1 MKYFGELI
9 LFSLLIQ
16 VAGATILTPD
26 LGNQDTAG
34 LPNNNFID
42 SRVDYSSFMGRVTD
56 KDETGR
62 ILKINVQNNNS
73 KFLKAGDIVFFKVNN
88 HENKNSCKASVRSV
102 EDFYFSVYV
111 QDFDGCWGAEKYF
124 PRGTQLNF
132 KSDLLATRV
141 LEGSEYRKLLILR
154 KEGFLDQLNQINNFL
169 WTFDQQKL
177 KTAID
182 YDKRINELL
191 KEKQLAMD
199 NLIGKKQENL
209 MLQTEL
215 VSKLDTLDESLDHYK
230 VERQEYLI
238 DRWNMDHDQDL
249 PVGRRPQDL
258 KKR

>member
-1 MKYFGELI
+1 MKYFGEFI
-9 LFSLLIQ
+9 LLSLL
-16 VAGATILTPD
+16 ACNALATILTPD
-26 LGNQDTAG
+26 LGEKDTVG

-42 SRVDYSSFMGRVTD
+42 KRVDYSNFMGRVTD
-56 KDETGR
+56 KDDTGR
-62 ILKINVQNNNS
+62 ILKVKVQNNNS
-73 KFLKAGDIVFFKVNN
+73 KFFKAGDIVYFKVNN
-88 HENKNSCKASVRSV
+88 HSDRSLCKASVRSV
-102 EDFYFSVYV
+102 ENYYFSIYV
-111 QDFDGCWGAEKYF
+111 QDFEACWGQDKYF

-154 KEGFLDQLNQINNFL
+154 KDGFLTQLNEINNFL

-177 KTAID
+177 KTAIE

-191 KEKQLAMD
+191 REKQLALD

-209 MLQTEL
+209 RLQKEL
-215 VSKLDTLDESLDHYK
+215 VSKLDTIDQSLDHYK
-230 VERQEYLI
+230 VERQDYLL

-249 PVGRRPQDL
+249 PVGRRPQKI